1 MKLRSSVALVTGAAS
16 GIGRSTV
23 LAFVKKG
30 AARVYACDV
39 NEDGLAS
46 LAKEGG
52 SAVIAKPLDV
62 ASRETWK
69 SLADEVHAAHGSLD
83 VLVNNAGVGLSGGIL
98 DTPLED
104 WDWVIAINLWGVI
117 HGSHYFAP
125 KMVEAKKGQI
135 VNVSSVFGFFG
146 PPGVAGYVT
155 TKFGVLGLSESMR
168 SELAPFNVGV
178 STICPGLISTNIVK
192 ETRYHGEGADK
203 TRTKVVSMY
212 EKKNYSPDNVGSAIV
227 RAVER
232 NQAVVP
238 VTPEAWALYYAKR
251 AMPNLSGPLGR
262 MVRKQSQ

>member
-1 MKLRSSVALVTGAAS
+1 MKLRSAVTLVTGAAS

-23 LAFVKKG
+23 LSFVQKG

-39 NEDGLAS
+39 NEEGLAS
-46 LAKEGG
+46 LAKEAG
-52 SAVIAKPLDV
+52 SAVVVKPLDV
-62 ASRETWK
+62 SKRAAWK
-69 SLADEVHAAHGSLD
+69 TLAAEVHEAHGALD

-104 WDWVIAINLWGVI
+104 WDWVVSINLWGVI
-117 HGSHYFAP
+117 YGCHFFAP

-135 VNVSSVFGFFG
+135 VNISSVFGFFG

-168 SELAPFNVGV
+168 GELAPFNVGV
-178 STICPGLISTNIVK
+178 STICPGLVSTNIVK
-192 ETRYHGEGADK
+192 ETRYHGEAAQK
-203 TRTKVVSMY
+203 TRTKVVGMY
-212 EKKNYSPDNVGSAIV
+212 EKKNYSPDNVGQAIV
-227 RAVER
+227 GAVER

-262 MVRKQSQ
+262 LVRKQSQ